1 MLIVIRGFKAKILTI
16 SLLIAAITF
25 AHYSTELGA
34 HHYHVFYQGLY
45 FLPVLLAGLWFG
57 LRGGIVAS
65 LSITILYLPFT
76 VIHWQAFSS
85 EDFNNVMEIVL
96 YNLVAVILGILRDRE
111 KKEQIRLREA
121 ESLAA
126 IGKAVST
133 LAHELKNPLVAI
145 GGFSR
150 LVKEHLPENHPYR
163 DKIDIII
170 EEGFRLEKMVKEI
183 LDFSRPANLQR
194 EKEDMKGIIDRT
206 LAVVSH
212 LAEKKSVGVSLQPP
226 PNLSLISLDSER
238 LKQVF
243 INLLSNAIDA
253 SPEGEKVIVSIRQ
266 RARSIIVD
274 VTDHGP
280 GIPRSQRAEIFSPFF
295 TTKRHGTG
303 LGLAVAKNIIEAHKG
318 SLEVLDNPD
327 RGLTFRV
334 TLPVD

>member
-1 MLIVIRGFKAKILTI
+1 
-16 SLLIAAITF
+16 LLIAAITF

-126 IGKAVST
+126 IGKAASS
-133 LAHELKNPLVAI
+133 LAHDMKTPLIAI

-150 LVKEHLPENHPYR
+150 AIKSSLKTGKKHSEKL
-163 DKIDIII
+163 DIVIQ
-170 EEGFRLEKMVKEI
+170 ETERLENMVSEM
-183 LDFSRPANLQR
+183 LEFSRPMELRLSKQNVQQVIR
-194 EKEDMKGIIDRT
+194 E
-206 LAVVSH
+206 
-212 LAEKKSVGVSLQPP
+212 
-226 PNLSLISLDSER
+226 SLDVMRGISRRKHVELEVQSTQELPPCQFDAIR
-238 LKQVF
+238 IKQVL
-243 INLLSNAIDA
+243 INLLSNAIEA
-253 SPEGEKVIVSIRQ
+253 SPAGETVLVSSFQ
-266 RARSIIVD
+266 KGTDLIIE
-274 VTDHGP
+274 VTDNGS
-280 GIPRSQRAEIFSPFF
+280 GIPADKRKEVFQPFF
-295 TTKRHGTG
+295 STKKGGTG
-303 LGLAVAKNIIEAHKG
+303 LGLSIVKKIVEAHQG
-318 SLEVLDNPD
+318 SVEVLGNLE
-327 RGLTFRV
+327 RGVIFRIV
-334 TLPVD
+334 LPYERREDTKLKGI

>member
-1 MLIVIRGFKAKILTI
+1 MVIRRSKAKVLTI

-25 AHYSTELGA
+25 FHYSTELGA

-57 LRGGIVAS
+57 LRGGVAAS

-76 VIHWQAFSS
+76 VIHWKAFSS
-85 EDFNNVMEIVL
+85 EDFNNLLEMVL

-126 IGKAVST
+126 VGKAVST
-133 LAHELKNPLVAI
+133 VAHELKNPLVAI

-150 LVKEHLPENHPYR
+150 LVKKHLPKNHPYR

-170 EEGFRLEKMVKEI
+170 EEGRRLEKLVKEI
-183 LDFSRPANLQR
+183 LDFSRPPNLQR
-194 EKEDMKGIIDRT
+194 EKGDMKGIIDQT
-206 LAVVSH
+206 LAIVSY
-212 LAEKKSVGVSLQPP
+212 LAEKKNVGVSLQPP
-226 PNLSLISLDSER
+226 PNLSSVSLDSER
-238 LKQVF
+238 LMQAF
-243 INLLSNAIDA
+243 INLLTNAIDA
-253 SPEGEKVIVSIRQ
+253 SPEGEKVIVSMRQ
-266 RARSIIVD
+266 RARSIVVD

-280 GIPRSQRAEIFSPFF
+280 GIPRSQRKEIFSLFF

-303 LGLAVAKNIIEAHKG
+303 LGLAITKNIIEAHRG
-318 SLEVLDNPD
+318 SVEVLDNPD
-327 RGLTFRV
+327 KGVTFRV
-334 TLPVD
+334 TLPAD

>member
-1 MLIVIRGFKAKILTI
+1 MLIGGYKKKFLTI

-25 AHYSTELGA
+25 LHYSTELGA

-45 FLPVLLAGLWFG
+45 FVPVLLAGLWFG

-76 VIHWQAFSS
+76 VIHWKAFSS
-85 EDFNNVMEIVL
+85 EDFNNLLEMVL

-111 KKEQIRLREA
+111 KKEQIRLRES
-121 ESLAA
+121 ERLAA
-126 IGKAVST
+126 MGKAVT
-133 LAHELKNPLVAI
+133 VLAHELKNPLVAI

-150 LVKEHLPENHPYR
+150 LVKKNLPENHPYR
-163 DKIDIII
+163 DRIDIII
-170 EEGFRLEKMVKEI
+170 EEGHRLEKMVREI
-183 LDFSRPANLQR
+183 LDFSRLPNLQR
-194 EKEDMKGIIDRT
+194 EKEDLKRIIDQS
-206 LAVVSH
+206 LAIVSL
-212 LAEKKSVGVSLQPP
+212 LAEKKSVGVLLQSL

-238 LKQVF
+238 LKQAF

-253 SPEGEKVIVSIRQ
+253 SPEGNQVIVSMRQ

-280 GIPRSQRAEIFSPFF
+280 GIPRSRREEIFSPFF

-303 LGLAVAKNIIEAHKG
+303 LGLGIAKNIIEAHRG

-327 RGLTFRV
+327 KGITFRV
-334 TLPVD
+334 TLPAD